1 MPKSATATIQQK
13 TPRRGASSRS
23 LSVPLEAKRP
33 KDLLAPSRR
42 EDALKRLGISEE
54 AIERMPQITPMLAAI
69 GGHQAIINTL
79 RYSIEPAACAFLDCY
94 DKLPKGDRESLPI
107 EAIAIKANV
116 GMLELLGTIML
127 AAKNKN
133 GQESALL
140 AITSHPEVLR
150 KTIEYAEL
158 PGGIQDR
165 RLLHEAVNFVASKKG
180 FNMNFHFGSQ
190 PNKDPNPAAPVEPEE
205 EEDESTDDESPIF
218 NNLFPMVTR
227 KLDEWGDIRNR
238 LLESK

>member
-23 LSVPLEAKRP
+23 TSVLLEAKRP

-54 AIERMPQITPMLAAI
+54 AIERMPQITPMLQAI
-69 GGHQAIINTL
+69 GGHQAIIDTL
-79 RYSIEPAACAFLDCY
+79 RYSIEPAGVAFLTCY
-94 DKLPKGDRESLPI
+94 DKLPRGDRESLPI
-107 EAIAIKANV
+107 EAIAMKASV
-116 GMLELLGTIML
+116 GTLELLGTIML
-127 AAKNKN
+127 AAKSKN

-140 AITSHPEVLR
+140 AITKHPEVLR

-165 RLLHEAVNFVASKKG
+165 RLLHEAVNFVPGKKG

-190 PNKDPNPAAPVEPEE
+190 PSAAPNPKPEPEE
-205 EEDESTDDESPIF
+205 EEDDDPPEEGSPVF
-218 NNLFPMVTR
+218 NNLFPMVTG
-227 KLDEWGDIRNR
+227 KLDEWGEMRNR